1 MDTINPKVRAMEYAV
16 RGAIVTRAGELETQ
30 LKKDPASLPFDKI
43 VMCNIGNPQ
52 SVGQKPI
59 TFYRQVLALTDYP
72 QLMDAPEAGKLFPS
86 DVISTAK
93 HILENMK
100 GGTGAYSESKGV
112 AALRQMVADGIEARD
127 GGHKCHVEDLWLTD
141 GASVACHYIMKTL
154 IRDGNDAV
162 MVPIPQYPLYSAS
175 LALYGGTLVPYY
187 LDEDKEWGLDVADL
201 KVQLDKARAA
211 GKEVRALCVINPG
224 NPTGNALNVDNQKE
238 IVQFCKDEGVLLIA
252 DEVYQERMST
262 RRAGRSR
269 PSRRLSATWASTSPW
284 SPCSQRLR
292 ASTGSA
298 GGAGGTWRCA
308 ASTLT
313 SRLSCTSSHP
323 SGCAPTSTARSSWAS

>member
-1 MDTINPKVRAMEYAV
+1 MGGITVDTINPNVKAMEYAV
-16 RGAIVTRAGELETQ
+16 RGAIVTRAGELEAQ
-30 LKKDPASLPFDKI
+30 LKKDPTSLPFEKI
-43 VMCNIGNPQ
+43 IMCNIGNPQ

-72 QLMDAPEAGKLFPS
+72 QLMDAPEASKLFPA
-86 DVISTAK
+86 DVMANAK

-112 AALRQMVADGIEARD
+112 AALRQMVANGIEARD
-127 GGHKCHVEDLWLTD
+127 GGHKCDIDDLWLTD

-154 IRDGNDAV
+154 IRDNNDAV

-187 LDEDKEWGLDVADL
+187 LDEDKKWGLDVADL

-224 NPTGNALNVDNQKE
+224 NPTGAALNVDNQKE
-238 IVQFCKDEGVLLIA
+238 IVQFCKDEDVLLIA
-252 DEVYQERMST
+252 DEVYQENVYAEGKSFTSFKKVVRDMGLDIPLVSMQ
-262 RRAGRSR
+262 
-269 PSRRLSATWASTSPW
+269 STSKGFYGE
-284 SPCSQRLR
+284 CGRRGGYMEVCGFDAGVKAELYKL
-292 ASTGSA
+292 ASVG
-298 GGAGGTWRCA
+298 
-308 ASTLT
+308 L
-313 SRLSCTSSHP
+313 
-323 SGCAPTSTARSSWAS
+323 

>member
-1 MDTINPKVRAMEYAV
+1 
-16 RGAIVTRAGELETQ
+16 
-30 LKKDPASLPFDKI
+30 
-43 VMCNIGNPQ
+43 
-52 SVGQKPI
+52 
-59 TFYRQVLALTDYP
+59 
-72 QLMDAPEAGKLFPS
+72 
-86 DVISTAK
+86 
-93 HILENMK
+93 
-100 GGTGAYSESKGV
+100 
-112 AALRQMVADGIEARD
+112 
-127 GGHKCHVEDLWLTD
+127 
-141 GASVACHYIMKTL
+141 MKTL
-154 IRDGNDAV
+154 IRDGNDGV

-252 DEVYQERMST
+252 DEVYQENVY
-262 RRAGRSR
+262 AEGRSFTSFKKVVR
-269 PSRRLSATWASTSPW
+269 DMGLDIPLVSMQSTSKGFYGE
-284 SPCSQRLR
+284 CGRR
-292 ASTGSA
+292 
-298 GGAGGTWRCA
+298 GGTWRCA

-323 SGCAPTSTARSSWAS
+323 SGCAPISAARSSWAS